1 MSAVEKAIR
10 DEEIKK
16 SEAYAG
22 DAAWAGKPFIPVVF
36 STFGGHGKAANE
48 HLLVPLAH
56 RMHKVYGV
64 ELRRAKQLVEI
75 ALQVPMMRRIAKR
88 GIKQLDRIQLMGGPA
103 RGTPGIAEV
112 LRREASF

>member
-1 MSAVEKAIR
+1 M
-10 DEEIKK
+10 
-16 SEAYAG
+16 
-22 DAAWAGKPFIPVVF
+22 
-36 STFGGHGKAANE
+36 
-48 HLLVPLAH
+48 
-56 RMHKVYGV
+56 YGV